1 MTFRID
7 EDVFEHT
14 IVGVDVLVSII
25 ICNLIET
32 MFHSKK

>member
-14 IVGVDVLVSII
+14 IVGVDVLVWII
-25 ICNLIET
+25 ICNLIKT